1 MLGLDPRIHGSRSAS
16 LRGGWIQEIGFRETR
31 SELAGNEGRGLKPTC
46 HDVPQPSWHLLTS
59 AYSNVWTNNGSG
71 NTGKNR
77 CHFECW
83 FNKLF
88 RFSEVV
94 RGATGEPDRF
104 NCNCSDGVGTG
115 AVLGGIEE
123 VQSGSVWPEVMEAVL
138 YVGDSSAGPSSTAL
152 KSGQFTSLVELLKA
166 QVDTMVKTS
175 ATIETFWLSNG
186 HPAYPVFWDFAFLF
200 RTDATATIFI
210 GASSD

>member
-1 MLGLDPRIHGSRSAS
+1 MDQGTLGKIAAILNAGSTNYSV
-16 LRGGWIQEIGFRETR
+16 F
-31 SELAGNEGRGLKPTC
+31 LKLYE
-46 HDVPQPSWHLLTS
+46 VQL
-59 AYSNVWTNNGSG
+59 GSQIDS
-71 NTGKNR
+71 TAIVQMV
-77 CHFECW
+77 
-83 FNKLF
+83 L
-88 RFSEVV
+88 
-94 RGATGEPDRF
+94 
-104 NCNCSDGVGTG
+104 GTG

-175 ATIETFWLSNG
+175 ATIEIFWLSNG